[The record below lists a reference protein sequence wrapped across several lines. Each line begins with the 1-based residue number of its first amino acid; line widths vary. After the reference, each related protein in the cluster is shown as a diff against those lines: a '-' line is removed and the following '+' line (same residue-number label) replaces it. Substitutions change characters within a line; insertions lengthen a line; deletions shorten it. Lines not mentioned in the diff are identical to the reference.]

1 MAYANIA
8 YEIRFN
14 NLATLCLQANEY
26 VLREYNC
33 DYSAATLAAAA
44 TAVLLR
50 HNVQLMLHNEA
61 QRQRQ

>member
-14 NLATLCLQANEY
+14 NLATLCLQAF
-26 VLREYNC
+26 VLCEYNC

-61 QRQRQ
+61 QRKRQR